1 MTTLE
6 GRGLGQSPWP
16 LVFCPLGGLGPPPF
30 LGKVEEGFGDNTPQ
44 VVGGIAAKSCSAD
57 LILGRER
64 FLAGR
69 KKRKVS
75 PFEEEPTD
83 KRLGAATLLGL
94 VEKRERF
101 HLSELEIFAPSR
113 KISSEEVQFYYYY
126 PVSTARDFCPKQK
139 NL

>member
-94 VEKRERF
+94 VEKR
-101 HLSELEIFAPSR
+101 
-113 KISSEEVQFYYYY
+113 
-126 PVSTARDFCPKQK
+126 TRDFCPKQK